1 MVRSYRSILN
11 ARSEVIEARMDTR
24 VAEMKA
30 DLEAMRVDLRRSA
43 DDFKET
49 ATEIGKKIT
58 NLKYIV
64 VTTAAASVIGLYAAN
79 VATMQALLSAY
90 DSGKAM
96 ATVMAQTTERIQ
108 RTSERLDLL
117 EARLE
122 KKLDSLIKAL
132 NKHRDRLIRLLT

>member
-11 ARSEVIEARMDTR
+11 ARSEVIEARIDTR

-49 ATEIGKKIT
+49 ATEIGQKIT

-122 KKLDSLIKAL
+122 KNST
-132 NKHRDRLIRLLT
+132 R

>member
-24 VAEMKA
+24 VADMKA

-122 KKLDSLIKAL
+122 KNSTL
-132 NKHRDRLIRLLT
+132 

>member
-1 MVRSYRSILN
+1 MVRSYRSIRD

-24 VAEMKA
+24 VAEMRA
-30 DLEAMRVDLRRSA
+30 DLDAMLLDLRRST

-49 ATEIGKKIT
+49 ADQIGKKIT

-79 VATMQALLSAY
+79 VATMQALLAAY

-96 ATVMAQTTERIQ
+96 VTVMAQTTERIQ

-117 EARLE
+117 EARID
-122 KKLDSLIKAL
+122 KNST
-132 NKHRDRLIRLLT
+132 R

>member
-1 MVRSYRSILN
+1 MVRSYRSIRD

-24 VAEMKA
+24 VAEMRA
-30 DLEAMRVDLRRSA
+30 DLDAMRLDLRRST

-49 ATEIGKKIT
+49 ADQIGKKIT

-79 VATMQALLSAY
+79 VATMQALLAAY

-96 ATVMAQTTERIQ
+96 VTVMAQTTERIQ

-117 EARLE
+117 EARID
-122 KKLDSLIKAL
+122 KNST
-132 NKHRDRLIRLLT
+132 R

>member
-1 MVRSYRSILN
+1 
-11 ARSEVIEARMDTR
+11 MDTR

-122 KKLDSLIKAL
+122 KNST
-132 NKHRDRLIRLLT
+132 R

>member
-24 VAEMKA
+24 VADMRA
-30 DLEAMRVDLRRSA
+30 DLDAMRLDLRRST
-43 DDFKET
+43 DDFKKT
-49 ATEIGKKIT
+49 ADQIGKKIT

-79 VATMQALLSAY
+79 VATMQALLAAY

-117 EARLE
+117 EARID
-122 KKLDSLIKAL
+122 KNST
-132 NKHRDRLIRLLT
+132 R

>member
-1 MVRSYRSILN
+1 MVRSYRSIRD

-24 VAEMKA
+24 VAEMRA
-30 DLEAMRVDLRRSA
+30 DLDAMRLDLRRST

-49 ATEIGKKIT
+49 AYQIGKKIT

-79 VATMQALLSAY
+79 VATMQALLAAY

-96 ATVMAQTTERIQ
+96 VTVMAQTTERIQ

-117 EARLE
+117 EARID
-122 KKLDSLIKAL
+122 KNST
-132 NKHRDRLIRLLT
+132 R

>member
-24 VAEMKA
+24 VAEMRA
-30 DLEAMRVDLRRSA
+30 DLDAMRLDLRRST

-49 ATEIGKKIT
+49 ADQIGRKIT

-64 VTTAAASVIGLYAAN
+64 VTTAAASVLGLYAAN
-79 VATMQALLSAY
+79 VATMQVLLAAY

-117 EARLE
+117 EARID
-122 KKLDSLIKAL
+122 KNST
-132 NKHRDRLIRLLT
+132 R

>member
-1 MVRSYRSILN
+1 MVRSYRSIRD

-24 VAEMKA
+24 VAEMRA
-30 DLEAMRVDLRRSA
+30 DLDAMRLDLRRST

-49 ATEIGKKIT
+49 ADQIGKKIT

-79 VATMQALLSAY
+79 VATMQALLAAY
-90 DSGKAM
+90 DSGKATV
-96 ATVMAQTTERIQ
+96 TVMAQTTERIQ

-117 EARLE
+117 EARID
-122 KKLDSLIKAL
+122 KNST
-132 NKHRDRLIRLLT
+132 R

>member
-1 MVRSYRSILN
+1 MVRSYRSIRD

-24 VAEMKA
+24 VAEMRA
-30 DLEAMRVDLRRSA
+30 DLDAMRLDLRRST

-49 ATEIGKKIT
+49 ADQIGRKIT

-64 VTTAAASVIGLYAAN
+64 VTTAAASVLGLYAAN
-79 VATMQALLSAY
+79 VATMQVLLAAY

-117 EARLE
+117 EARID
-122 KKLDSLIKAL
+122 KNST
-132 NKHRDRLIRLLT
+132 R